1 VSSAPSAGGSLAS
14 SGAATHVLVSDVAS
28 PTLAPE
34 TRHHLERVLRLRP
47 ATVISVG
54 DGRGA
59 WRLVRLG
66 ADLEPV
72 TTIVQEPSPLA
83 ETTVACALAK
93 SDKPD
98 LVVQKLTELGV
109 DHIVFFASKRS
120 VVRWEGDRVERHL
133 ERLRRVVE
141 AAVEQCRRPFS
152 PSVSHVAEVGLL
164 LDRTGVVRAD
174 LSGGRL
180 TAEHRVVLVGP
191 EGGWDPLDGVDAVP
205 CVGFG
210 PNVLRAETAAIAA
223 GTHLVATH
231 LFS

>member
-1 VSSAPSAGGSLAS
+1 
-14 SGAATHVLVSDVAS
+14 VLVSDVSS
-28 PTLAPE
+28 PVLAPA

-47 ATVISVG
+47 GTMISVG

-59 WRLVRLG
+59 WRVVGLG
-66 ADLEPV
+66 PDLELAGPL
-72 TTIVQEPSPLA
+72 VQEPPPLV
-83 ETTVACALAK
+83 ETVVACALAK

-98 LVVQKLTELGV
+98 VVVQKLTELGIE
-109 DHIVFFASKRS
+109 HIVFFAAKRS
-120 VVRWEGDRVERHL
+120 VVRWDSDRVERHL
-133 ERLRRVVE
+133 ERLRRVVD

-152 PSVSHVAEVGLL
+152 PSVSHVADVRLL
-164 LDRTGVVRAD
+164 LNQQGVVRAD
-174 LSGGRL
+174 VTGGRL
-180 TAEHRVVLVGP
+180 TVEHRVVLVGP
-191 EGGWDPLDGVDAVP
+191 EGGWDPLDGIDAVP

>member
-1 VSSAPSAGGSLAS
+1 VSSPTPAGGSLAS
-14 SGAATHVLVSDVAS
+14 SGAATHALVADVAA
-28 PTLAPE
+28 PVLAPA

-47 ATVISVG
+47 GTMISVG

-59 WRLVRLG
+59 WRLVSLG
-66 ADLEPV
+66 SDLVPMTAVVHDDVAPV
-72 TTIVQEPSPLA
+72 

-98 LVVQKLTELGV
+98 FVVQKLTELGI
-109 DHIVFFASKRS
+109 DNIVFFASKRS
-120 VVRWEGDRVERHL
+120 VVRWDGDRVERHL
-133 ERLRRVVE
+133 ERLRRVVD
-141 AAVEQCRRPFS
+141 AAVEQCRRSFS
-152 PSVSHVAEVGLL
+152 PSVSHVADIGLL
-164 LDRTGVVRAD
+164 LDRRGVVRAD
-174 LSGGRL
+174 LHGGQL

-223 GTHLVATH
+223 GAHLVATH

>member
-1 VSSAPSAGGSLAS
+1 VSLPTPAGGSLS
-14 SGAATHVLVSDVAS
+14 SSEAAAHVLVADVAV
-28 PTLAPE
+28 PVLASA

-47 ATVISVG
+47 DTVISVG

-66 ADLEPV
+66 ADLEPLSAV
-72 TTIVQEPSPLA
+72 VRESAPLN

-98 LVVQKLTELGV
+98 FVVQKLTEIGV
-109 DHIVFFASKRS
+109 DHIVFFAAKRS

-133 ERLRRVVE
+133 ERLRRVVD

-152 PSVSHVAEVGLL
+152 PSVSHVADVRLL
-164 LDRTGVVRAD
+164 LNRSGVVRAD
-174 LSGGRL
+174 LSGGPL
-180 TAEHRVVLVGP
+180 TAEHRVVLIGP
-191 EGGWDPLDGVDAVP
+191 EGGWDALDGVDAVP

-210 PNVLRAETAAIAA
+210 RNVLRAETAAIVA
-223 GTHLVATH
+223 GAHLVAVCP
-231 LFS
+231 FS